1 MNSYKVDE
9 LKNGK
14 YVLVKIL
21 NEYDNKKE
29 ADTDLVKVVTKKI
42 SEKELLK
49 NYNEQ
54 KK

>member
-21 NEYDNKKE
+21 NEYENKKD
-29 ADTDLVKVVTKKI
+29 ADIDLIKVVTKKV

-49 NYNEQ
+49 EYEKN

>member
-21 NEYDNKKE
+21 NEYENKKD
-29 ADTDLVKVVTKKI
+29 ADTDLIKVTTKNKT
-42 SEKELLK
+42 EKELLK
-49 NYNEQ
+49 EYEE
-54 KK
+54 KKK

>member
-21 NEYDNKKE
+21 NEYENKKD
-29 ADTDLVKVVTKKI
+29 ADMDLVKVVTKKI

-49 NYNEQ
+49 EYSNQ